1 MLKVRRS
8 LTVALSSKQQADGV
22 VQDVGLALHAAHT
35 YDLPTPLTWAA
46 KSVYEAVCEE
56 DNGELATKDFRLV
69 ERLFLGSWIMLISHS
84 VVFEWLKRKQQ
95 QGVERGWKDGG
106 PVA

>member
-1 MLKVRRS
+1 M
-8 LTVALSSKQQADGV
+8 
-22 VQDVGLALHAAHT
+22 ALHAAHT

-46 KSVYEAVCEE
+46 KSVYDAVCEE
-56 DNGELATKDFRLV
+56 DGGDMATKDFRYLLPILPRARLT
-69 ERLFLGSWIMLISHS
+69 ERAS
-84 VVFEWLKRKQQ
+84 VVFEWLKRKQE